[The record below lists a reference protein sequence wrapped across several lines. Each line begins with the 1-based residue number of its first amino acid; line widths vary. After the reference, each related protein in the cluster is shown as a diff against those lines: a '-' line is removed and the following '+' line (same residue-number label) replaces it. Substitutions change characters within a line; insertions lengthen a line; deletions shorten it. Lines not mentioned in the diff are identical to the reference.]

1 MKTTKRSKLMML
13 LLMVGMLMQC
23 GCGPKPLRVT
33 GFLSDYSRL
42 NSVSDTLLQYVAP
55 TSKFG
60 YSKFIINPVEVH
72 FHDKA
77 KATGMDFD
85 KLNDLVQYMEGAMHN
100 ALLDHYQVVKQ
111 AGPGVA
117 RIRLALTDLEKSSP
131 ALNVIPQTKL
141 MGAGLGGAAMEGEI
155 LDSLTGEQLAA
166 VVQSQKGKRLSLS
179 GLSKYGDAKAVID
192 DWAQRLVQKL
202 DEANKPF

>member
-1 MKTTKRSKLMML
+1 MKTTKRSKLWML
-13 LLMVGMLMQC
+13 LLMLGMLMLC
-23 GCGPKPLRVT
+23 GCGSKRMPTT

-42 NSVSDTLLQYVAP
+42 NSVSDTMLQYVGP
-55 TSKFG
+55 TSQFG

-72 FHDKA
+72 FHGEA
-77 KATGMDFD
+77 KATSMDFD

-100 ALLDHYQVVKQ
+100 AILDHYQVVKQ

-117 RIRLALTDLEKSSP
+117 RIRLALTDLDKSSP
-131 ALNVIPQTKL
+131 ALNAIPQTKL
-141 MGAGLGGAAMEGEI
+141 IGTGLGGATMEGEI

-179 GLSKYGDAKAVID
+179 GLTKYGDAKAVMD

-202 DEANKPF
+202 DEANKSF